1 MDPELRLLDDHSILS
16 EGVVTATVSRCSG
29 SIPTVTS
36 GDTTGDESPS
46 VRAILVNST
55 LLVEAK
61 LSEQSKNQAVLCR
74 IIIFVVIALAIIAA
88 TTMTFVMTMR
98 ETRPTVILLLPTNA
112 PSYTHFEHVAITRSL
127 NQTIGQGYLEYQ
139 HLNSSSVP
147 LDMLAGGKEFFDL
160 INRTSVNMTV
170 FGQTANAFAEF
181 MHNPQFLIK
190 IINNIWYAH
199 SVSQN
204 CPPCITLTL

>member
-29 SIPTVTS
+29 TIPSVTS
-36 GDTTGDESPS
+36 RDTTGDESHT

-61 LSEQSKNQAVLCR
+61 LSEQSKNQTVLCR
-74 IIIFVVIALAIIAA
+74 VVIFVVIALALIAA
-88 TTMTFVMTMR
+88 TTMTFVMTMK
-98 ETRPTVILLLPTNA
+98 ETRPKIIPLLPTNA
-112 PSYTHFEHVAITRSL
+112 PSYTQFEHVAITRSL

-147 LDMLAGGKEFFDL
+147 LGMLAGGQEFLDL

-170 FGQTANAFAEF
+170 FGQTVNAFAEF
-181 MHNPQFLIK
+181 MHSPQFLIK

-199 SVSQN
+199 SVSKN
-204 CPPCITLTL
+204 CPPYITMTL